1 MKVHSINPN
10 DAEEREDLNYSKAYA
25 LDLTAYNY
33 KGEWTVN
40 YASTQAKVDALTYTI
55 QDLCFSVTYSKP
67 SIYYNDGR
75 NSP

>member
-1 MKVHSINPN
+1 MKVRSINPLN
-10 DAEEREDLNYSKAYA
+10 AENSEAQNYSKAYA

-40 YASTQAKVDALTYTI
+40 YASNQAKVDALTYKI

-67 SIYYNDGR
+67 NLYYNDGR

>member
-1 MKVHSINPN
+1 MKVFSKYPLHAAN
-10 DAEEREDLNYSKAYA
+10 DTALNYSKAYA

-33 KGEWTVN
+33 KGDWTVN
-40 YASTQAKVDALTYTI
+40 YTSNQAKKDALTYYI

-67 SIYYNDGR
+67 NLYYNDGR